1 MRALVVSDKS
11 SEDMK
16 KMMSFYY
23 GFNPESVITVN
34 HYHELTTE
42 QRDKDNV
49 LIHVQQRPIELTE
62 TYPLE
67 TYFEFLSASPYNQP
81 TSWIKSFDYA
91 IVSTVDDKSERRYHM
106 LHS

>member
-1 MRALVVSDKS
+1 MRALVISDKS

-23 GFNPESVITVN
+23 GFTPTSVITVN
-34 HYHELTTE
+34 HYHELSTE
-42 QRDKDNV
+42 QRDQDDV
-49 LIHVQQRPIELTE
+49 LIHVSQPPIALSD

-67 TYFEFLSASPYNQP
+67 VYFEMLETSPYNQP
-81 TSWIKSFDYA
+81 KSWIKSFDYA
-91 IVSTVDDKSERRYHM
+91 IVSTIDQQAERRYHT